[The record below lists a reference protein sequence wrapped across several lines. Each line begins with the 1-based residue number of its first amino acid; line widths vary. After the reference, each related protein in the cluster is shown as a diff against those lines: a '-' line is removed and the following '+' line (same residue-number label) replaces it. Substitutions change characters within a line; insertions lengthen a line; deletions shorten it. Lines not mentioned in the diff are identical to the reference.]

1 MTRPDAQ
8 PRSES
13 DAAPH
18 RYDVAVSIAETILIA
33 ATMFSIFV
41 VMTQSAVSLLGRH
54 VPLGWL
60 DDFAVQPH
68 HRRGLVRPFG
78 ILVSL
83 VIAVSTQAVIGVGAL
98 QPRIGEVALTIY
110 LMELAGAMVWV
121 LRLANVAAG
130 RP

>member
-1 MTRPDAQ
+1 MN
-8 PRSES
+8 
-13 DAAPH
+13 
-18 RYDVAVSIAETILIA
+18 IAETVLIA
-33 ATMFSIFV
+33 ATMLSIFV

-54 VPLGWL
+54 VPFGWL

-68 HRRGLVRPFG
+68 HRRSLVRPFG

>member
-1 MTRPDAQ
+1 M
-8 PRSES
+8 
-13 DAAPH
+13 
-18 RYDVAVSIAETILIA
+18 SIAETILIA
-33 ATMFSIFV
+33 VTMFSIFV
-41 VMTQSAVSLLGRH
+41 VMTQSAVSLMGRH

-68 HRRGLVRPFG
+68 HRRGVVRPFG

-98 QPRIGEVALTIY
+98 QPRIGEVALTVY
-110 LMELAGAMVWV
+110 LMELAGAMAWA

-130 RP
+130 PPGDARTKNR